1 LFLWGPEEVIYLFEA
16 FRNPRRQIGRDIF
29 DFFSRTAA
37 HKVSRLARNV
47 PPAVIKKCSC
57 FSEQFKIQYGRPSL

>member
-47 PPAVIKKCSC
+47 TLN
-57 FSEQFKIQYGRPSL
+57 SLNISIRKSSF